1 MRTSTSLR
9 SSNMEFVLFIGA
21 FWLIVFLFKH
31 GSSLL
36 PDAERQ
42 PFEIRMLDTTVEL
55 KGGHSVSAKVIQA
68 KGPFP
73 VTSSTAMLSAQF
85 SVMDKLTESGTMAP
99 VFCVIEKFQE
109 KDSLNYFD
117 ESDFG
122 IVSSNQHLPNWAR
135 IGVVYPEIMR
145 PPYSGERNL
154 TVVVKIVDAMAKTL
168 VMQKDFHFT
177 HQFKEKGYLEAAAHR
192 AEAQILT
199 LKIAMAVA
207 MADGN
212 LDAKEGGLMQKWIKR
227 SLLHLSGE
235 HEEHM
240 KASFNQALRESNK
253 QAKEGTLRLS
263 ALAKR
268 LNEIGETGDKYQ
280 AMELSADIMAADD
293 LAHADEIK
301 VLNHLAEVLELDMKR
316 VGQILDSRI
325 IKVSS
330 TGAEGEGAEAVLG
343 IKPGWSKAKIKKHLI
358 AEFSKWNNRL
368 NTLPPGKQ
376 RDSAQRMLDTIAEL
390 RKKHG

>member
-1 MRTSTSLR
+1 
-9 SSNMEFVLFIGA
+9 MEFVLFVGA
-21 FWLIVFLFKH
+21 FWLIVYLLKH

-36 PDAERQ
+36 PDAEKQ
-42 PFEIRMLDTTVEL
+42 PFEIRMRDTTVEL
-55 KGGHSVSAKVIQA
+55 ESGHSAPAKEIQA
-68 KGPFP
+68 KGPLP
-73 VTSSTAMLSAQF
+73 VTNSTAMLSAQV
-85 SVMDKLTESGTMAP
+85 SVMDKVSKSGKMAP
-99 VFCVIEKFQE
+99 VFCFVETMQE
-109 KDSLNYFD
+109 KDSLNYLC
-117 ESDFG
+117 ECDFG
-122 IVSSNQHLPNWAR
+122 VVSSNQHFPNWTR
-135 IGVVYPEIMR
+135 IGAVFPEILH
-145 PPYSGERNL
+145 PPHSGERNL
-154 TVVVKIVDAMAKTL
+154 TVVVKIVDAMAKTP

-192 AEAQILT
+192 AEAQVLT

-212 LDAKEGGLMQKWIKR
+212 LDAKEGVLMQKWIKR

-235 HEEHM
+235 REEHM

-301 VLNHLAEVLELDMKR
+301 ILNHLAEVLELDMKR

-330 TGAEGEGAEAVLG
+330 TGAEDAGAEALLG